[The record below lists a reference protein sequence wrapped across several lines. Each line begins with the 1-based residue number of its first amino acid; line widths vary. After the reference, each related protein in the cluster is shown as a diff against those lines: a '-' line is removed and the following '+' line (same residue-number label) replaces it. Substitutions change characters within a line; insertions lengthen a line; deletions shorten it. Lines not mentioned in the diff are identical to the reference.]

1 MLKVFNPSPVPVGN
15 VEFLQSA
22 QSWQRK
28 TLSLQG
34 LNLVQSVLIKLT
46 TGKITITTS
55 SGEHITIIGP
65 MLIFL
70 AKEQT
75 IHITQEETNEK
86 LNYNLIELDSA
97 SIKNTYNFFLYEHAE
112 FHAPLTKPTTKHL
125 LAPIETGV
133 ARVFDL
139 LYTSNKNQKLQQDKK
154 QYLIRFLLSEF
165 ISEPEAFSLFRE
177 LSQNSVAENIYNI
190 IISDISRKW
199 TLKDISDS
207 LYMSCSTLK
216 RKLKQENTSF
226 SEVYLNAR
234 MNKAAKLLRNSE
246 YNVTRVAYMCGYD
259 SASYFTCV
267 FKKHFK
273 TTPSEFLSFLSSS
286 QYQFVN

>member
-1 MLKVFNPSPVPVGN
+1 
-15 VEFLQSA
+15 
-22 QSWQRK
+22 
-28 TLSLQG
+28 
-34 LNLVQSVLIKLT
+34 
-46 TGKITITTS
+46 
-55 SGEHITIIGP
+55 
-65 MLIFL
+65 
-70 AKEQT
+70 
-75 IHITQEETNEK
+75 
-86 LNYNLIELDSA
+86 
-97 SIKNTYNFFLYEHAE
+97 
-112 FHAPLTKPTTKHL
+112 
-125 LAPIETGV
+125 
-133 ARVFDL
+133 ARVFNL
-139 LYTSNKNQKLQQDKK
+139 LHSSNKNQKLPQDKRE
-154 QYLIRFLLSEF
+154 YLIRFLLSEF
-165 ISEPEAFSLFRE
+165 IYEPEAFYLFRE